1 MSDIRILVEQYI
13 RETGQARLTELD
25 GTPAVEFLD
34 EGEVIP
40 LADLAYSS
48 ELGFYRKSL
57 FGEQHDH
64 HNYPHR

>member
-1 MSDIRILVEQYI
+1 MSIRELVEQYI

-25 GTPAVEFLD
+25 GQPAVEFLD

-48 ELGFYRKSL
+48 ELGFYRRSQ
-57 FGEQHDH
+57 FGEE
-64 HNYPHR
+64 